1 MEHFFSILGGMGTMA
16 TESFVHLLNE
26 RVVTHKDQDYL
37 NYVLFNHATVPDR
50 TAYILDATNDS
61 PLPYLLDDIEKHNRF
76 WASGKIYGYT
86 KAIKE
91 FEPFV
96 HFDNDAGF
104 HVKPPEFT
112 DELTV
117 QHIHNEYGSTFG
129 NIFGGL
135 VNRIVKETPNEFPYD
150 IYHEAVKDD
159 LRGCNCGVIF
169 FNDSDVWSEF
179 SRYTWALQNSEFF
192 DKIASEAIAPMY
204 KHFNYWNVVIEEIL
218 LYSIF
223 KRLKK
228 KEPNKLFDINGFD
241 FPKETPNPLKYFHI
255 WGSKR
260 DREFLKIREKIA
272 VDYLDRYDKALVD
285 RIYTFFNRKRT

>member
-1 MEHFFSILGGMGTMA
+1 MNS
-16 TESFVHLLNE
+16 
-26 RVVTHKDQDYL
+26 
-37 NYVLFNHATVPDR
+37 
-50 TAYILDATNDS
+50 
-61 PLPYLLDDIEKHNRF
+61 
-76 WASGKIYGYT
+76 
-86 KAIKE
+86 
-91 FEPFV
+91 
-96 HFDNDAGF
+96 
-104 HVKPPEFT
+104 
-112 DELTV
+112 
-117 QHIHNEYGSTFG
+117 
-129 NIFGGL
+129 
-135 VNRIVKETPNEFPYD
+135 PYD
-150 IYHEAVKDD
+150 IYHEAVKGD

-169 FNDSDVWSEF
+169 FNDAEVWSEF